1 VNRAASRPPEAR
13 GLTRDGVRLLAATP
27 DGLVHARFRDLPR
40 FLAPGDL
47 LVVNTSA
54 TLAAALP
61 AQRTG
66 GRAVTVH
73 LSNQLDNG
81 TWLVELRQG
90 QVTPQR
96 LSDGVP
102 GEVITLPGGG
112 SVTLLQ
118 PYPDPAATRIWAA
131 AVRTGHGPVHGY
143 LARHGRPIRYSY
155 VPGRWPLAAYQT
167 VFARSPGSAEMP
179 SAARPFTA
187 GLVTRLI
194 AAGVVLAPIILH
206 TGVASLEAG
215 EAPLPEWFEVPQP
228 TADLVNLTRAA
239 GRRVIAVGTTCT
251 RALESA
257 VAGGAG
263 QVGPV
268 EDTVAD
274 PAVGPVASP
283 VASPVDD
290 NVAGPVA
297 GTVIARSG
305 WTSLVLGPEHPARVV
320 TGLITGWHEAGASH
334 LALLEAVAGRTLV
347 EASYREAEAA
357 GYLWHEFGDSCLL
370 LPPLPA
376 ARSGG
381 RPAPAGFAGRRLS
394 RPQAQPAAGAAGS
407 HRLMQPSSSSV
418 STGLVT

>member
-1 VNRAASRPPEAR
+1 VNRAASLPPEAR

-61 AQRTG
+61 AQRAG

-90 QVTPQR
+90 QAAPRR
-96 LSDGVP
+96 LRDGVP

-118 PYPDPAATRIWAA
+118 PYPDPAATRIWEA
-131 AVRTGHGPVHGY
+131 AVTTGHGPVHGY
-143 LARHGRPIRYSY
+143 LARYGQPIRYSY

-187 GLVTRLI
+187 DLVTRLI
-194 AAGVVLAPIILH
+194 AAGVVLAPITLH

-228 TADLVNLTRAA
+228 TADLVNLTRAS

-257 VAGGAG
+257 VAGSAVQAGPGA
-263 QVGPV
+263 
-268 EDTVAD
+268 DA
-274 PAVGPVASP
+274 
-283 VASPVDD
+283 
-290 NVAGPVA
+290 VAGRGPGPAESTADFPAA
-297 GTVIARSG
+297 GTVVARSG
-305 WTSLVLGPEHPARVV
+305 WTSLVLGPGHPARVV

-347 EASYREAEAA
+347 EASYREAEAS

-370 LPPLPA
+370 LPPEPA
-376 ARSGG
+376 TRAGG
-381 RPAPAGFAGRRLS
+381 RPGPPAGPSGRRLS
-394 RPQAQPAAGAAGS
+394 RPPGRRAASA
-407 HRLMQPSSSSV
+407 
-418 STGLVT
+418 